1 MIDLGPLNNE
11 NLNKLINLLSSALSS
26 KGKEKKNDEH
36 GNIVYIDVNIY
47 SKEVLANFLQLSL
60 SNFNQV
66 PKFTNFTFDNDK
78 FVETFKEILVS
89 GAILY
94 ALSSQALI
102 ERGREFSVSVENGG
116 VNFIQPSLA
125 EMLNTQHE
133 RSLYHHYDKL
143 KMIKND
149 FKFDS

>member
-1 MIDLGPLNNE
+1 MVIELKETNEDLLVR
-11 NLNKLINLLSSALSS
+11 LLKSALADN
-26 KGKEKKNDEH
+26 GKVKQLDKNNNVIYVDA
-36 GNIVYIDVNIY
+36 NIY
-47 SKEVLANFLQLSL
+47 SNEVLVNFLQLSL